1 MFLKIFTNE
10 RIRRAYIKMLIKA
23 VLSVLCVGIGVF
35 LTVACIVHYQN
46 CKKNVQPL
54 EEITTRG
61 GKNDMRLA
69 SYELT
74 SLPEYIGTVDKLS
87 YYFIYSPGSNNEF
100 CVIYMYD
107 TNYSEIEK
115 ELMEKGKVN
124 LQGVLEQMT
133 EPMVEEYIY
142 WYVEENNIKVDTAE
156 ESLEDYIYGYP
167 LMYCSEM
174 SDFKRFLNLSYMYLL
189 GIFIFG
195 LLGVSTVS
203 DNLKA
208 VIRSRSIAPLGINYA
223 KRINEELNLVNT
235 KWFEI
240 NKLYITQNYLVV
252 LGSAILFLRK
262 DAITKVYDKTIED
275 YSQGGL
281 TYVKEIYAEYRD
293 DGETYII
300 AKVPIHSLQKNTLER
315 YQIEQ
320 DDIFACLQRTFSEP
334 I

>member
-35 LTVACIVHYQN
+35 LTIACIVHYRYCVQN
-46 CKKNVQPL
+46 IQPL
-54 EEITTRG
+54 DEITARG
-61 GKNDMRLA
+61 RKNEMRLA

-74 SLPEYIGTVDKLS
+74 SLPEYIGTVDELS

-100 CVIYMYD
+100 CVIYMFD
-107 TNYSEIEK
+107 TDYNEMEK
-115 ELMEKGKVN
+115 ELKENGKVN
-124 LQGVLEQMT
+124 LEGVLEKLT
-133 EPMVEEYIY
+133 ESMVEDYIRQ
-142 WYVEENNIKVDTAE
+142 YVEQNNIKVDTSG

-167 LMYCSEM
+167 MLHYFEM
-174 SDFKRFLNLSYMYLL
+174 SGFKKFFNLSYMYLL

-195 LLGVSTVS
+195 LLGISTIS

-208 VIRSRSIAPLGINYA
+208 VIRSRSISPLGINYA
-223 KRINEELNLVNT
+223 ERVNEELNLANT

-262 DAITKVYDKTIED
+262 DAITKVYDNTIED

-293 DGETYII
+293 DGETYVIS
-300 AKVPIHSLQKNTLER
+300 KVPIHSLQKNTMER

-320 DDIFACLQRTFSEP
+320 DDIFDCLQRTSSES

>member
-1 MFLKIFTNE
+1 MFLKTFTNE
-10 RIRRAYIKMLIKA
+10 HIRRAYIKMLVKA

-46 CKKNVQPL
+46 CEKNVQPL

-74 SLPEYIGTVDKLS
+74 SLPEYIGTVDELS

-107 TNYSEIEK
+107 TDYSGIEK
-115 ELMEKGKVN
+115 ELKEKGKVS
-124 LQGVLEQMT
+124 LEGVLEKLT
-133 EPMVEEYIY
+133 EPMVEAYIHQ
-142 WYVEENNIKVDTAE
+142 YVEQNNIKVDTTG

-167 LMYCSEM
+167 VLYCSEM
-174 SDFKRFLNLSYMYLL
+174 SGFKRFINLSYMYLL

-195 LLGVSTVS
+195 LWGISTIS

-208 VIRSRSIAPLGINYA
+208 VIRSRSISPLGINYA
-223 KRINEELNLVNT
+223 ERVNEELNLANT

-262 DAITKVYDKTIED
+262 DAITKVYGNTIED

-293 DGETYII
+293 DGETYVI
-300 AKVPIHSLQKNTLER
+300 AKVPIHSLQKKTLEK
-315 YQIEQ
+315 YQMEQ
-320 DDIFACLQRTFSEP
+320 DDIFACLQRTFSES

>member
-1 MFLKIFTNE
+1 MINNRCFFLKLILQKGRFTDMFLKTFTNE

-46 CKKNVQPL
+46 CEKNVQPL
-54 EEITTRG
+54 E
-61 GKNDMRLA
+61 D
-69 SYELT
+69 
-74 SLPEYIGTVDKLS
+74 
-87 YYFIYSPGSNNEF
+87 
-100 CVIYMYD
+100 
-107 TNYSEIEK
+107 
-115 ELMEKGKVN
+115 
-124 LQGVLEQMT
+124 
-133 EPMVEEYIY
+133 
-142 WYVEENNIKVDTAE
+142 
-156 ESLEDYIYGYP
+156 
-167 LMYCSEM
+167 
-174 SDFKRFLNLSYMYLL
+174 SYMYLL

-223 KRINEELNLVNT
+223 KRINEELNLVNA

-293 DGETYII
+293 DGETYVIS
-300 AKVPIHSLQKNTLER
+300 KVPIHSLQKNTLER

-320 DDIFACLQRTFSEP
+320 DDIFACLQGN